1 MTVGDILQLKPTIET
16 AAGLAHPATM
26 PCTVVYIHPR
36 RRFFVVEF
44 VSTVGQRWR
53 ETFYFGR
60 VSESDVVRDRHS
72 PRGGKHY
79 GGQK

>member
-1 MTVGDILQLKPTIET
+1 MNTGDILQLRPTID
-16 AAGLAHPATM
+16 ASVGFSRPQAM

-36 RRFFVVEF
+36 RRFYVVEF
-44 VSTVGQRWR
+44 KSTVGQRWR

-60 VSESDVVRDRHS
+60 VSDSDVVRDRHS